1 MVDADATSKKVVK
14 YTTAGAWT
22 GITIVQ
28 PGFSSPHG
36 IAIDSADNLFVTDRA
51 ANKVLKFNDQGGFL
65 TSFGNPFITN
75 PPCNCDFKGPDGIAT
90 STDSILQ
97 VYVVDTGNNRVE
109 VFSNVPPPSITM
121 TLDNTSPKWGH
132 VVTATVSFT
141 SANQDDKISINWGDD
156 PALTEINPVPVSP
169 DGQFTRTHVYDASA
183 ILKNPNKVIGRLL
196 TSQGTE
202 RVRTTVDDPNL
213 SVNVQKHATQLTLAS
228 SHDSPVC
235 ANCAF
240 TLSGN
245 LTDIDSIPANAGVAG
260 KTIAFTG
267 SGVPPPVSSVQT
279 QGVTFS
285 GDSTN
290 NVTLSKPNLLMH
302 VGSHISLPPTSY
314 GVAIRFDNNVDLR
327 LTKSDNTVITVTADA
342 GVDHQTEVGPTSIK
356 DIAIIGADGSSSS
369 SAVANL
375 AYIATRNI
383 EVTPN
388 PMQFEINF
396 GKDVGQPEGS
406 YRTLVID
413 PGSYFA
419 TGVTENTDV
428 ANGLKIT
435 AAFGASDTAYLP
447 PTTTP
452 ELSYD
457 IDSSESGVGDGSAVP
472 NVAGDIIWQLLTVGT
487 GAANDVCKQ
496 NGSTTGSG
504 DTDKDGIC
512 DIWEKT
518 SSSGGISGN
527 DASHR
532 YVVCPSNVGFAY
544 LDAQCKDPNFLLS
557 THKAPAIRYNLCISD
572 SFASVWGNKA
582 DGTSSAPTII
592 CPTPGHKDIFVEI
605 DYMSSHVPTTK
616 L

>member
-1 MVDADATSKKVVK
+1 MDRATDEVYVVDTGNNLVKRFTNAGVLVKSWAGPGGSGPFNTPVDATIDSAHNVYVSDSNNHRIVKTDNNGNFLAKFGTSGNQLGQIKGPHAIAIGKEGANEFVYVVDADATSKKVVK

-28 PGFSSPHG
+28 PGFSSPHS

-51 ANKVLKFNDQGGFL
+51 ANKVLKFNDQGVFL
-65 TSFGNPFITN
+65 TNFGNPLPDPTTN
-75 PPCNCDFKGPDGIAT
+75 FNSPDGIAT
-90 STDSILQ
+90 SSDSILQ
-97 VYVVDTGNNRVE
+97 IYVVDTGNNRVE

-141 SANQDDKISINWGDD
+141 SANQDDKISINWGDGI
-156 PALTEINPVPVSP
+156 TEIKPVPAFP
-169 DGQFTRTHVYDASA
+169 DGQFNPTHVYGASA
-183 ILKNPNKVIGRLL
+183 ISTNPNKVVGKFL
-196 TSQGTE
+196 TNQGGE
-202 RVRTTVDDPNL
+202 RTRTTVDDPNL
-213 SVNVQKHATQLTLAS
+213 SVNVQKHATQLILAS

-245 LTDIDSIPANAGVAG
+245 LTDIDSIPPNGGVAG
-260 KTIAFTG
+260 KTITFTG

-356 DIAIIGADGSSSS
+356 DIAIIGADGSSSN

-375 AYIATRNI
+375 AYIGTRNI

-435 AAFGASDTAYLP
+435 AAFGASDTAYLGA
-447 PTTTP
+447 TTP
-452 ELSYD
+452 E
-457 IDSSESGVGDGSAVP
+457 A
-472 NVAGDIIWQLLTVGT
+472 QL
-487 GAANDVCKQ
+487 
-496 NGSTTGSG
+496 
-504 DTDKDGIC
+504 
-512 DIWEKT
+512 
-518 SSSGGISGN
+518 
-527 DASHR
+527 
-532 YVVCPSNVGFAY
+532 
-544 LDAQCKDPNFLLS
+544 
-557 THKAPAIRYNLCISD
+557 
-572 SFASVWGNKA
+572 
-582 DGTSSAPTII
+582 
-592 CPTPGHKDIFVEI
+592 
-605 DYMSSHVPTTK
+605 
-616 L
+616 

>member
-1 MVDADATSKKVVK
+1 
-14 YTTAGAWT
+14 
-22 GITIVQ
+22 
-28 PGFSSPHG
+28 
-36 IAIDSADNLFVTDRA
+36 
-51 ANKVLKFNDQGGFL
+51 
-65 TSFGNPFITN
+65 
-75 PPCNCDFKGPDGIAT
+75 
-90 STDSILQ
+90 
-97 VYVVDTGNNRVE
+97 
-109 VFSNVPPPSITM
+109 M
-121 TLDNTSPKWGH
+121 T
-132 VVTATVSFT
+132 
-141 SANQDDKISINWGDD
+141 

-169 DGQFTRTHVYDASA
+169 DCQFTRTHVYDASA

-472 NVAGDIIWQLLTVGT
+472 NVAGDIIWQLLTVGY
-487 GAANDVCKQ
+487 
-496 NGSTTGSG
+496 
-504 DTDKDGIC
+504 
-512 DIWEKT
+512 W
-518 SSSGGISGN
+518 
-527 DASHR
+527 R
-532 YVVCPSNVGFAY
+532 
-544 LDAQCKDPNFLLS
+544 
-557 THKAPAIRYNLCISD
+557 R
-572 SFASVWGNKA
+572 
-582 DGTSSAPTII
+582 
-592 CPTPGHKDIFVEI
+592 
-605 DYMSSHVPTTK
+605 
-616 L
+616 